1 MTQYRER
8 IERQKLL
15 LEAEKWAQGVKFIY
29 GFDSDKT
36 RHWYDDREPEGNV
49 FDIMYNDHR
58 IERTLES
65 GKVVLLVGEQLEGD
79 ALISAYKDAK
89 A

>member
-15 LEAEKWAQGVKFIY
+15 LEAENWAKGVKFMY
-29 GFDSDKT
+29 GFDSNLT

-49 FDIMYNDHR
+49 FDIMYNDNR

-65 GKVVLLVGEQLEGD
+65 GEVVLLVGEQLEGD
-79 ALISAYKDAK
+79 DLISAYTDSKR
-89 A
+89 